1 MTLYA
6 VNKSLES
13 VCGSME
19 SESKYS
25 FFRILH
31 FHTNYS
37 SVPTKRDERGVI
49 IIGGSEV
56 TSGSKPV
63 RGAIQG
69 QK

>member
-1 MTLYA
+1 MFAEVWNLK
-6 VNKSLES
+6 VNT
-13 VCGSME
+13 V
-19 SESKYS
+19 

-31 FHTNYS
+31 FHTNYY
-37 SVPTKRDERGVI
+37 SVPTKRGERGVI